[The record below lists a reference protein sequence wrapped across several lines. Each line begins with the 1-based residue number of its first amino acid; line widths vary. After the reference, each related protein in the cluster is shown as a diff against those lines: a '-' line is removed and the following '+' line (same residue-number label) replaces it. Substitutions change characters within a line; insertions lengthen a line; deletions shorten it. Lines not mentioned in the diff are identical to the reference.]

1 MEQTTRATPTT
12 TAPRPSRL
20 RSLGAAAAV
29 RRRVSPVWRGSWLH
43 RLGRFGALT
52 VYAYL
57 GVLLLLLALE
67 NRLVYCPTT
76 AAEVWLPPPAG
87 VRVED
92 VELTA
97 ADGTP
102 IHAWWAAPDG
112 WKPAPGA
119 VQFCHGNAG
128 NVSQW
133 GQGFAAWQARLRT
146 GILVFDYPGYGKS
159 GGRTSEAG
167 SHAAAD
173 AAYDWLTGVKR
184 VPGENV
190 VVLGISLGCGPATDL
205 AARRPHR
212 ALVLCSAF
220 TSLPELAQEK
230 FPWLPCRWLAHNQF
244 DNLHKIAA
252 CRGPVFIAHGTADA
266 LIPFAH
272 GERLFAAAPEPKRF
286 LAQSG
291 RGHNDTADDAFFEAV
306 SRFLDETAK
315 K

>member
-1 MEQTTRATPTT
+1 MGQPTSAK

-20 RSLGAAAAV
+20 RSLGAAALLLL
-29 RRRVSPVWRGSWLH
+29 VSPFWRRSWSH
-43 RLGRFGALT
+43 RLGRLGALAA
-52 VYAYL
+52 YAYV

-67 NRLVYCPTT
+67 NRLLYHPTT

-87 VRVED
+87 MHVED

-102 IHAWWAAPDG
+102 IHAWWAAPDD
-112 WKPAPGA
+112 WAPARGA
-119 VQFCHGNAG
+119 TLFCHGNAG

-133 GQGFAAWQARLRT
+133 GQGFAGWQARLRT
-146 GILVFDYPGYGKS
+146 AILLFDYPGYGKS
-159 GGRTSEAG
+159 GGRPSEDG
-167 SHAAAD
+167 CYAATD
-173 AAYDWLTGVKR
+173 AAYDWLTDVKR
-184 VPGENV
+184 VRGED
-190 VVLGISLGCGPATDL
+190 VVLLGKSLGCGVATDL

-212 ALVLCSAF
+212 SLVLCSAF
-220 TSLPELAQEK
+220 TSFPELAQDK
-230 FPWLPCRWLAHNQF
+230 YPWLPCRWLARNQF

-272 GERLFAAAPEPKRF
+272 GQRLFAAAPEPKRF

-291 RGHNDTADDAFFEAV
+291 RGHDDAADDAFFEAV

-315 K
+315 R